1 MLLITIR
8 TLILYAV
15 TMLAIKAMGKRQI
28 GQLQPFEFV
37 GIIIMSEMAAISIQ
51 STAVPVLNSIVPI
64 ASLAIFQITITLI
77 NLKSEKARGIIC
89 GVPTVVVKN
98 GEILEEQMRL
108 LRMNMNDLL
117 EQIRAKGF
125 FNLAEVEYAVME
137 TNGQLSIM
145 PRADKRPLQPSD
157 IKLMVDNE
165 TPAITLILDG
175 QVNQKSL
182 IELGRS
188 EQWLAAR
195 LAKHNITNFS
205 DVFYASIDGSD
216 SLFCQL
222 KEKSAQGSPAPIRE
236 NDDTAPLQGG
246 KGIEKNQSLGGEEL

>member
-8 TLILYAV
+8 TLILYTV
-15 TMLAIKAMGKRQI
+15 VMIAIKAMGKRQI

-51 STAVPVLNSIVPI
+51 SNAVPVLNSVVPI

-117 EQIRAKGF
+117 EQIRAKGY

-145 PRADKRPLQPSD
+145 ARADKRPLQPSD
-157 IKLMVDNE
+157 IQLMVENE

-175 QVNQKSL
+175 QVNHKSL
-182 IELGRS
+182 NELGKDEKWLS
-188 EQWLAAR
+188 ER
-195 LAKHNITNFS
+195 LSRHHITSFAE
-205 DVFYASIDGSD
+205 VFYASVDGSD

-236 NDDTAPLQGG
+236 NDETAPLHGG
-246 KGIEKNQSLGGEEL
+246 KGTEKNNNMGGDEL